1 MRAFLEQNAGCYSK
15 ADTRFYSK
23 NALILFQQCPHFT
36 HSYMR
41 AFLEQG
47 EDIFG
52 IKSGVSLGI
61 AAGILFQK
69 YPQFVP
75 KIPSIHS
82 TYLRV
87 FLE

>member
-1 MRAFLEQNAGCYSK
+1 
-15 ADTRFYSK
+15 
-23 NALILFQQCPHFT
+23 
-36 HSYMR
+36 MR